1 MTFAFPGY
9 FSEPVRLFSV
19 KKTGKKNAESRK
31 LELLEKLRL
40 YSAARQKSIQE
51 ADCFE

>member
-9 FSEPVRLFSV
+9 FSDPVRLFSV
-19 KKTGKKNAESRK
+19 KKTGQGEKNKNADSRK

-40 YSAARQKSIQE
+40 
-51 ADCFE
+51 